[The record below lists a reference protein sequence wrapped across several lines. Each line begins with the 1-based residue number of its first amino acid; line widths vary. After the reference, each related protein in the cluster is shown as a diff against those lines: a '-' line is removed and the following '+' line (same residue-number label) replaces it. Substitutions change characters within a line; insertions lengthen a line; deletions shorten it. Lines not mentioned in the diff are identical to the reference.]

1 MSRSESR
8 KNFLW
13 NTLGAGLNSFHSPL
27 FLVLVS
33 RQFGLADAGY
43 FSLAFA
49 TGVLLSNVGLF
60 SVRSYQITDISGEH
74 TDSVYLSARLI
85 STGGMILLTIG
96 YALLKLPD
104 STLLVWLLILQGL
117 WRVPEVLA
125 DCLHGSL
132 QMKGRLD
139 LAGKSLFLRAVLCVL
154 AFAVGVYVFE
164 DLLLANLA
172 LIFASLLVFVAVD
185 IPSYRRVCPGQKIRF
200 SFEVRALLRA
210 CFPLFL
216 TSLLYAYLLNA
227 QRYAID
233 WFGSPEIQTQFSILI
248 LPASLIWA
256 LFILAMNPLLPRLA
270 DSYFTG
276 RRKEFGKTVRL
287 LLISVLVMS
296 VAGVLG
302 MKAFGIRLFEYIFKT
317 ELSRYEP
324 LFYIACA
331 GAGFLCAATVF
342 SNLLVLI
349 REKRRLLISYAFVA
363 ILTFGISALLIRGR
377 ELTGGA
383 EAYLAATFLLFLV
396 LSGGFYFADRER
408 TRSEEENTA
417 ASGGK

>member
-1 MSRSESR
+1 M
-8 KNFLW
+8 
-13 NTLGAGLNSFHSPL
+13 
-27 FLVLVS
+27 
-33 RQFGLADAGY
+33 
-43 FSLAFA
+43 
-49 TGVLLSNVGLF
+49 
-60 SVRSYQITDISGEH
+60 
-74 TDSVYLSARLI
+74 
-85 STGGMILLTIG
+85 
-96 YALLKLPD
+96 
-104 STLLVWLLILQGL
+104 
-117 WRVPEVLA
+117 
-125 DCLHGSL
+125 
-132 QMKGRLD
+132 
-139 LAGKSLFLRAVLCVL
+139 
-154 AFAVGVYVFE
+154 
-164 DLLLANLA
+164 
-172 LIFASLLVFVAVD
+172 
-185 IPSYRRVCPGQKIRF
+185 
-200 SFEVRALLRA
+200 
-210 CFPLFL
+210 
-216 TSLLYAYLLNA
+216 

-287 LLISVLVMS
+287 LLISVLVRS

-396 LSGGFYFADRER
+396 LSGGFFFADRER
-408 TRSEEENTA
+408 TRAEEENTA